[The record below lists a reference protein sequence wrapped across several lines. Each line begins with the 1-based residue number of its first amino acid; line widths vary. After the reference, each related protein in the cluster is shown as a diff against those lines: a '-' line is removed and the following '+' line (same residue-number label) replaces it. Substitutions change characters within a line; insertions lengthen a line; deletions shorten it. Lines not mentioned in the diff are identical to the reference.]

1 MLTTNHLRKSLFFC
15 LMLIILTQCGPLGNP
30 EAVQDHTYEI
40 KKDEDV
46 LAKITSDHQVS
57 IYLKD

>member
-15 LMLIILTQCGPLGNP
+15 LMLIILTQCGTLGNP
-30 EAVQDHTYEI
+30 EIVQEEVKQH
-40 KKDEDV
+40 EDV

-57 IYLKD
+57 IYQKD